1 MPLKRIL
8 NLGCGRNPLLS
19 TDEVQYI
26 NVDMGVKDPMI
37 FNFDA
42 TKTPYPFPDKDFDR
56 IYFFH
61 TIEHIP
67 EEQHAGIL
75 VEFRRLLKDEGRICL
90 AYPEFKKIAQNY
102 IDNKGDDRQFWKA
115 TIYGRGLTEWD
126 RHKALMDTEEFT
138 RFVLSCGLKVVASH
152 PEPKQEFNTITIL
165 EKGTPTL
172 TYESLMEEEF
182 G

>member
-1 MPLKRIL
+1 MQPKRIL
-8 NLGCGRNPLLS
+8 NLGCGRNPLKS
-19 TDEVQYI
+19 NADEQYI
-26 NVDMGVKDPMI
+26 NVDMGVKGELI

-42 TKTPYPFPDKDFDR
+42 TKTPYPFPEKDFDT

-75 VEFRRLLKDEGRICL
+75 CEFRRLLKDGGRICL
-90 AYPEFKKIAQNY
+90 SYPEFKKVAQNY
-102 IDNKGDDRQFWKA
+102 IDNKNDDRQFWKA

-126 RHKALMDTEEFT
+126 RHKALMDTDEFS
-138 RFVLSCGLKVVASH
+138 RFVLSCGLKVVATH

-182 G
+182 K